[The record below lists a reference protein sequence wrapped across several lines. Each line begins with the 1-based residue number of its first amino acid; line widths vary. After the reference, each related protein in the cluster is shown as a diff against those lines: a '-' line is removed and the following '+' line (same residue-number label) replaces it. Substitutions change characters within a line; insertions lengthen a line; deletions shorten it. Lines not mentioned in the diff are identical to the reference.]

1 MKLNNPQLMAKVG
14 VPTPQTVIYKSESHK
29 LHQAFVFKASD
40 TIIQGQPVML
50 NVDGTISPYVGA
62 ANTVY
67 LGIAVTNSQFPAY
80 PGDEVTV
87 MVSAFAVVYGISTA
101 AVTCGFVTPSAPAED
116 SQYVKYTNTAANAAS
131 NFIAITPAS
140 AADELIQVLV
150 K

>member
-1 MKLNNPQLMAKVG
+1 MKLNNPQLMTKVG
-14 VPTPQTVIYKSESHK
+14 VPTSQTVIYKSESHK
-29 LHQAFVFKASD
+29 LHQAFVFKTGD

-50 NVDGTISPYVGA
+50 NENGTISPYVDN

-101 AVTCGFVTPSAPAED
+101 TVTCGFVTPGAPAEY
-116 SQYVKYTNTAANAAS
+116 SQYVKYTNTIDKAES

-140 AADELIQVLV
+140 EAGELIQVLV